1 MLRGG
6 LVLSLP
12 GRKEARLSHGLL
24 SDPRLYVALAR
35 FDEELADDAQRAGCA
50 CGGRL
55 HRADYPRKPRG
66 VPHALG
72 DHHSRRHSFC
82 CDPDGCRR
90 RTTPVSVR
98 FLGRRVY
105 FAAVV
110 VLVAAM
116 RHGPTPARQETLREW
131 IGIRARTLDRW
142 RAWWRETF
150 PASAVWK
157 SVCARLI
164 PAPEVQTLP
173 ASWMASMGEMHEA
186 ERLQWIL
193 AWLLPLT
200 SSTPGRG
207 ASFLMGV

>member
-1 MLRGG
+1 
-6 LVLSLP
+6 
-12 GRKEARLSHGLL
+12 LL

-66 VPHALG
+66 GPPALG
-72 DHHSRRHSFC
+72 DLHGRRHSFC
-82 CDPDGCRR
+82 CDTDGCRK
-90 RTTPVSVR
+90 RTTPASVR
-98 FLGRRVY
+98 SLGRRVY

-131 IGIRARTLDRW
+131 IGVSARTLDRW

-150 PASAVWK
+150 TASIVWK
-157 SVCARLI
+157 SVCARLM
-164 PAPEVQTLP
+164 PAPEVETLP
-173 ASWMASMGEMHEA
+173 ASWMA
-186 ERLQWIL
+186 
-193 AWLLPLT
+193 AWVRCT
-200 SSTPGRG
+200 TRSGCSGSWRG
-207 ASFLMGV
+207 CCR